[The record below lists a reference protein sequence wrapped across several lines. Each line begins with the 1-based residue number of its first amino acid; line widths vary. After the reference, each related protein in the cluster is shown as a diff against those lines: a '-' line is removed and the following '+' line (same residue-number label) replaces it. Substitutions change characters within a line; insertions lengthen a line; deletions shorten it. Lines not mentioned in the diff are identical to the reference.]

1 MDRLNRFVAQFY
13 GYAVCLITV
22 IVMLI
27 SIKGIIDAAFD
38 LSDPLRAQG
47 GAYGRGSNRPLTN
60 FELYKMEAR
69 REGPNSAEA
78 RGALRPR
85 PAAIQVTIPE
95 SAETDTASSDAE
107 LRRMYDAER
116 EAHIGNTTFQARRS
130 MFSGLIYIILA
141 GALFFMHWR
150 WLRGITSA
158 PSTP

>member
-47 GAYGRGSNRPLTN
+47 GAYGRSGRPLTN

-69 REGPNSAEA
+69 REGMRE
-78 RGALRPR
+78 RGVGGPVRIASPG
-85 PAAIQVTIPE
+85 AA
-95 SAETDTASSDAE
+95 DTVSSDAD
-107 LRRMYDAER
+107 LRRLYDAER
-116 EAHIGNTTFQARRS
+116 EAHIGNTSFQAKRS
-130 MFSGLIYIILA
+130 LFSGLLFIILA

>member
-47 GAYGRGSNRPLTN
+47 GAYGRSGRPLTN

-69 REGPNSAEA
+69 RQGSTRNDPTVPAEK
-78 RGALRPR
+78 
-85 PAAIQVTIPE
+85 
-95 SAETDTASSDAE
+95 ASPDSTTSDAD

-116 EAHIGNTTFQARRS
+116 EAAIGNARFRAIRS
-130 MFSGLIYIILA
+130 LVGNLLLIVVAAGLFVI
-141 GALFFMHWR
+141 HWR
-150 WLRGITSA
+150 WLRARDAVPVTG
-158 PSTP
+158 